1 MLFPRTGTDG
11 WGSVPDEMTEL
22 ALRQDCLNGLL
33 ATIQRLRE
41 IIATVPLSAVERQ
54 VLLSQLWQMQHFL
67 REPVNSL
74 VADRQARKN

>member
-1 MLFPRTGTDG
+1 MFSPQTDSDG
-11 WGSVPDEMTEL
+11 WVAFPDEMTEL

-41 IIATVPLSAVERQ
+41 IIAGVPLSPVERQ
-54 VLLSQLWQMQHFL
+54 VLLSQLWRMQQYL

-74 VADRQARKN
+74 VADRLQRNN